1 MLLTITTTKKP
12 ATDLGYLL
20 HKNPDRCQSTKLSF
34 GTAHIFYPDVS
45 EEKCTVALLLD
56 VDPIEMIRS
65 KNRSRNNMPLEQ
77 YVNDRP
83 YVASS
88 FLSVALAGVFGT
100 ALNGRCKAKPEL
112 VDTQMP
118 LTVKLS
124 VVLARGGED
133 VLKKL
138 FEPLGYKLKAKR
150 HPLDKKFEEWGDGNY
165 FTVELSNKLPVKILL
180 NHLYVLMPVLD
191 NQKHYYVDKQ
201 EMEKLLK
208 RGKNWL
214 STHPEREF
222 IANRYL
228 KYRISLAREAV
239 SRLSE
244 GNPIQEQEVETKVS
258 LEEDLDNTI
267 SLNEERYG
275 TVLSALKSH
284 NAEKVIDLG
293 CAEGR
298 FIGLLLKDKS
308 FKKIVGM
315 DVSIRCL
322 EIASQ
327 RLKFER
333 MAPIQR
339 ERIELMHGS
348 LMYRDKRFAGFD
360 AATAIEVIEHLDPP
374 RLAAFE
380 RVLFEFAKPKAV
392 IITTPNIE
400 YNVMWENLPPGK
412 FRHNDHRFEWTREEF
427 QNWANRVAE
436 KFQYSVKYLSV
447 GIEDK
452 KVGAP
457 AQMAIFSRT

>member
-1 MLLTITTTKKP
+1 MILTITTTKKP

-20 HKNPDRCQSTKLSF
+20 HKSPDRCQSTKLSF
-34 GTAHIFYPDVS
+34 GTAHVFYPEVS
-45 EEKCTVALLLD
+45 KEKCTAALLLD
-56 VDPIEMIRS
+56 VDPIEMIRG
-65 KNRSRNNMPLEQ
+65 KNRSKSSMPLEQ
-77 YVNDRP
+77 YVNDKP

-88 FLSVALAGVFGT
+88 FLSVALVGAFGT
-100 ALNGRCKAKPEL
+100 ALNGKCKTKPEL
-112 VDTQMP
+112 VDVKFP
-118 LTVKLS
+118 LTAKLS
-124 VVLARGGED
+124 VVQARGGEN

-138 FEPLGYKLKAKR
+138 FDPLGYKLKMKR
-150 HPLDKKFEEWGDGNY
+150 QPLDKKFEEWGEGNY
-165 FTVELSNKLPVKILL
+165 FSIELSNTLTVKELL
-180 NHLYVLMPVLD
+180 NHLYVLIPVLD
-191 NQKHYYVDKQ
+191 NYKHYFVDKQ

-208 RGKNWL
+208 RGEGWL
-214 STHPEREF
+214 SEHPEREF

-228 KYRISLAREAV
+228 KYRMSLAREAV
-239 SRLSE
+239 TRLSE
-244 GNPIQEQEVETKVS
+244 ANPIQEQEEDSKLS
-258 LEEDLDNTI
+258 LEEELESSV
-267 SLNEERYG
+267 SLNEERHG

-333 MAPIQR
+333 MAPMQK

-348 LMYRDKRFAGFD
+348 LMYRDKRFSGFD

-380 RVLFEFAKPKAV
+380 RVLFEFAKPKMAV
-392 IITTPNIE
+392 ITTPNVE
-400 YNVMWENLPPGK
+400 YNVMWENLPAGK
-412 FRHNDHRFEWTREEF
+412 FRHNDHRFEWTRKEF
-427 QNWANRVAE
+427 QEWACRVAE
-436 KFQYSVKYLSV
+436 KFGYGVKYLPI
-447 GIEDK
+447 GPEDK
-452 KVGAP
+452 KVGSP
-457 AQMAIFSRT
+457 TQMAIFIKE